1 MEIKMGK
8 YKLLLR
14 SAIKKQKSTL
24 IGIFLLV
31 FMLSL
36 CLFSALTVY
45 LSGTKSVREEMER
58 LGFGDFTVWVSGQPD
73 NLSETVS
80 ALRDVDHVTVQ
91 PLIFA
96 GYAIK
101 GSHSD
106 NEGQLLT
113 PDRIVPYHFIDEDG
127 ERLESV
133 EIKGESGE
141 RLESME
147 IKEESGE
154 RSESIEI
161 KGESGERLE
170 NIEIKDEDGERLES
184 AGIKDKGGERSESIE
199 KDASGKRLENI
210 EIKPGEVYISPA
222 MRSSYDVSVGDTVTF
237 ELSRK
242 DGTRELT
249 VAGYFEDAF
258 MGSSMI
264 DMKSFLISAD
274 DWNEMRSVVDTA
286 AEVDAL
292 GRSGAMLHIFQSE
305 DSALSAQEFQKE
317 LSESSDI
324 ALYTEF
330 SYRRES
336 IQNYM
341 ILLQNILTGFLIAFS
356 VVLLIICLVV
366 IGHNLSVVVEQEK
379 QEMAVLKSMG
389 MPGRGIR
396 GTYLFLYGGVAFL
409 GLFGGLFPA
418 WLTANSLVR
427 AMVTSTGMLIR
438 LYFPASLILPL
449 LMVLLGVFVVYIT
462 LRTGKILR
470 IAPVQTMR
478 ETGGERKVKS
488 HLRGRFLALDIAV
501 REIRSGKRRYT
512 AVCLISVFLAL
523 FLSVIGK
530 MGTWLGPNGEGLMNT
545 FSVADH
551 DLGVQPF
558 NDTVP
563 MDEIERIINWY
574 SPVRETYELAMQ
586 NVTVNGQ
593 QYTAN
598 VLDDTRWFHV
608 LSGDVCDENSILIT
622 DTVANEL
629 SLSVGDPV
637 QITSG
642 GRMETYI
649 VSGTYQCANG
659 MGTNIGMSLEG
670 YAKIGDVS
678 GYIWCHHY
686 ILENGGVRDYAMKY
700 LQEHYRGVDVHTN
713 SWSGLDGIVSTMHML
728 IALIYLIAAV
738 FILIAVWLA
747 ANKLM
752 QTETEKM
759 AVYKSMGLSHLRL
772 RLSFALRFFLV
783 VLLGTA
789 AGVIISEVFA
799 DSVIAKIV
807 QSFGIGEFH
816 SGFSILGT
824 LVPLAVLP
832 LLFFGFALAF
842 SSKLKRVSITNLIS
856 KYEE

>member
-1 MEIKMGK
+1 MPNGRKNSPDGWKGLGGKMGK
-8 YKLLLR
+8 YKLLIR

-45 LSGTKSVREEMER
+45 MSGTKSVREEMER
-58 LGFGDFTVWVSGQPD
+58 LGFGNFTVWVSGQPE

-80 ALRDVDHVTVQ
+80 ALRDVDHVTEQ
-91 PLIFA
+91 PLIFT

-101 GSHSD
+101 GSYSD

-113 PDRIVPYHFIDEDG
+113 LDGTVPYQFIDKDG
-127 ERLESV
+127 NRLESV
-133 EIKGESGE
+133 EIKS
-141 RLESME
+141 
-147 IKEESGE
+147 
-154 RSESIEI
+154 
-161 KGESGERLE
+161 
-170 NIEIKDEDGERLES
+170 
-184 AGIKDKGGERSESIE
+184 
-199 KDASGKRLENI
+199 
-210 EIKPGEVYISPA
+210 GEVYVSPA

-237 ELSRK
+237 ELSRR
-242 DGTRELT
+242 DGIRELT

-264 DMKSFLISAD
+264 DMKSFLISSD
-274 DWNEMRSVVDTA
+274 DWNEMRSVIDTA
-286 AEVDAL
+286 AHVDVL
-292 GRSGAMLHIFQSE
+292 GRSGAMLHIFQSG
-305 DSALSAQEFQKE
+305 DSALSVQEFQKE
-317 LSESSDI
+317 LNESSDI

-330 SYRRES
+330 SYRQES
-336 IQNYM
+336 IQSYM
-341 ILLQNILTGFLIAFS
+341 VLLQNILAGFLIAFS
-356 VVLLIICLVV
+356 VVLLMICLIV

-389 MPGRGIR
+389 MEGREIR
-396 GTYLFLYGGVAFL
+396 GTYLFLYGGVVFF
-409 GLFGGLFPA
+409 GLVGGLFPA
-418 WLTANSLVR
+418 LLAANSLAG

-438 LYFPASLILPL
+438 LYFPITLILPL
-449 LMVLLGVFVVYIT
+449 LMVLLGVFAVYIT

-488 HLRGRFLALDIAV
+488 HLRGRFLAFDIAV
-501 REIRSGKRRYT
+501 REIRSGRRRYA

-598 VLDDTRWFHV
+598 VLDDTKWFHV
-608 LSGDVCDENSILIT
+608 LSGEVCDENSILIT

-637 QITSG
+637 RLTSG
-642 GRMETYI
+642 GKTETYT

-659 MGTNIGMSLEG
+659 MGTNIGMSLAG

-700 LQEHYRGVDVHTN
+700 LQEHYRGIDVHTN
-713 SWSGLDGIVSTMHML
+713 SWSGLDGIVSAMHIL

-752 QTETEKM
+752 QAETEKM
-759 AVYKSMGLSHLRL
+759 AIYKSMGLSHLRL
-772 RLSFALRFFLV
+772 RISFALRFFLV

-789 AGVIISEVFA
+789 AGIMVSEVFA
-799 DSVIAKIV
+799 DSVISKIV

-824 LVPLAVLP
+824 LVPLTVLP
-832 LLFFGFALAF
+832 LLFFGFAYFF
-842 SSKLKRVSITNLIS
+842 SSKLKRVSIIKLIS
-856 KYEE
+856 NSEE

>member
-1 MEIKMGK
+1 MGK

-14 SAIKKQKSTL
+14 SAVKKQKSTL

-45 LSGTKSVREEMER
+45 MSGTKSVREEMDR
-58 LGFGDFTVWVSGQPD
+58 LGFGDFTAWVSGQPE
-73 NLSETVS
+73 NLSETIS
-80 ALRDVDHVTVQ
+80 ALRDVDHVTAQ
-91 PLIFA
+91 PLIFT

-113 PDRIVPYHFIDEDG
+113 PDGTVPYHFIDEEG
-127 ERLESV
+127 KRLESV
-133 EIKGESGE
+133 
-141 RLESME
+141 
-147 IKEESGE
+147 
-154 RSESIEI
+154 
-161 KGESGERLE
+161 
-170 NIEIKDEDGERLES
+170 
-184 AGIKDKGGERSESIE
+184 
-199 KDASGKRLENI
+199 

-222 MRSSYDVSVGDTVTF
+222 MRSSYDVAVGDTVTF

-242 DGTRELT
+242 DGIRELT

-264 DMKSFLISAD
+264 AMKSFLVNAD
-274 DWNEMRSVVDTA
+274 DWDEMRTVVDTA
-286 AEVDAL
+286 AQVDAL

-305 DSALSAQEFQKE
+305 DSTLSMQEFQKE

-330 SYRRES
+330 SYRQES
-336 IQNYM
+336 IQSYM
-341 ILLQNILTGFLIAFS
+341 ILLQNILAGFLIAFS

-389 MPGRGIR
+389 MEGRGIR
-396 GTYLFLYGGVAFL
+396 GTYLFLYEGVVLL
-409 GLFGGLFPA
+409 GLFGGLLPA
-418 WLTANSLVR
+418 WLTANLLAG

-449 LMVLLGVFVVYIT
+449 LVILLGVFAAYIT
-462 LRTGKILR
+462 LRTGRILR

-478 ETGGERKVKS
+478 ETGGERKVRS
-488 HLRGRFLALDIAV
+488 HLRGRFLAFDIAV
-501 REIRSGKRRYT
+501 REIRSGKRRYA

-598 VLDDTRWFHV
+598 VLDDTKWFHV
-608 LSGDVCDENSILIT
+608 LSGDVCDANSILIT

-637 QITSG
+637 QIASG
-642 GRMETYI
+642 GRMETYT

-659 MGTNIGMSLEG
+659 MGTNIGMSLAG
-670 YAKIGDVS
+670 YAKIGDVN

-700 LQEHYRGVDVHTN
+700 LQEHYRGVDIHTN
-713 SWSGLDGIVSTMHML
+713 SWSGLDGIVSTMHLL

-752 QTETEKM
+752 QAETEKM
-759 AVYKSMGLSHLRL
+759 AIYKSMGLSHLRL

-783 VLLGTA
+783 VLLGTVV
-789 AGVIISEVFA
+789 GVVVSELFA

-816 SGFSILGT
+816 SGLGILGT
-824 LVPLAVLP
+824 LVPLVVLP
-832 LLFFGFALAF
+832 LLFFGFAYFF
-842 SSKLKRVSITNLIS
+842 SSKLKRVSIINLIS
-856 KYEE
+856 NNEE

>member
-1 MEIKMGK
+1 MGK

-14 SAIKKQKSTL
+14 SAVKKQKSTL

-45 LSGTKSVREEMER
+45 MSGTKSVREEMDR
-58 LGFGDFTVWVSGQPD
+58 LGFGDFTVWVSGQPE
-73 NLSETVS
+73 NLPETIS
-80 ALRDVDHVTVQ
+80 ALRDVDHVTAQ
-91 PLIFA
+91 PLIFT

-113 PDRIVPYHFIDEDG
+113 PDGTVPYHFIDEDG
-127 ERLESV
+127 KRLESV
-133 EIKGESGE
+133 
-141 RLESME
+141 
-147 IKEESGE
+147 
-154 RSESIEI
+154 
-161 KGESGERLE
+161 
-170 NIEIKDEDGERLES
+170 
-184 AGIKDKGGERSESIE
+184 A
-199 KDASGKRLENI
+199 
-210 EIKPGEVYISPA
+210 IKPGEVYISPA
-222 MRSSYDVSVGDTVTF
+222 MRSSYDVAVGDTVTF

-242 DGTRELT
+242 DGIRELA

-264 DMKSFLISAD
+264 DMKSFLVNAD
-274 DWNEMRSVVDTA
+274 DWNEMRTVVDTA
-286 AEVDAL
+286 AQVDAL
-292 GRSGAMLHIFQSE
+292 GRSGAMFHIFQSE
-305 DSALSAQEFQKE
+305 DSTLSMQEFQKE

-330 SYRRES
+330 SYRQES
-336 IQNYM
+336 IQSYM
-341 ILLQNILTGFLIAFS
+341 ILLQNILAGFLIAFS
-356 VVLLIICLVV
+356 VVLLMICLVV

-389 MPGRGIR
+389 MEGRDIR
-396 GTYLFLYGGVAFL
+396 GTYLFLYGGIVLL

-418 WLTANSLVR
+418 WLTANLFAG

-438 LYFPASLILPL
+438 LYFPASLILL
-449 LMVLLGVFVVYIT
+449 LLVILLGVFAAYIT
-462 LRTGKILR
+462 LRTGRILR

-488 HLRGRFLALDIAV
+488 HLRGRFLAFDIAV
-501 REIRSGKRRYT
+501 REIRSGKRRYA

-598 VLDDTRWFHV
+598 VLDDTKWFHV
-608 LSGDVCDENSILIT
+608 LSGGVCDENSILIT

-629 SLSVGDPV
+629 SLSVGDSV
-637 QITSG
+637 QIASG
-642 GRMETYI
+642 GRMETYTI
-649 VSGTYQCANG
+649 SGTYQCANG
-659 MGTNIGMSLEG
+659 MGTNIGMSLAG

-686 ILENGGVRDYAMKY
+686 ILENG
-700 LQEHYRGVDVHTN
+700 DVQ
-713 SWSGLDGIVSTMHML
+713 D
-728 IALIYLIAAV
+728 
-738 FILIAVWLA
+738 
-747 ANKLM
+747 
-752 QTETEKM
+752 
-759 AVYKSMGLSHLRL
+759 
-772 RLSFALRFFLV
+772 
-783 VLLGTA
+783 
-789 AGVIISEVFA
+789 
-799 DSVIAKIV
+799 
-807 QSFGIGEFH
+807 
-816 SGFSILGT
+816 
-824 LVPLAVLP
+824 
-832 LLFFGFALAF
+832 
-842 SSKLKRVSITNLIS
+842 
-856 KYEE
+856 

>member
-1 MEIKMGK
+1 MGK
-8 YKLLLR
+8 YGLLLC
-14 SAIKKQKSTL
+14 STIKKQKSTI
-24 IGIFLLV
+24 IGVFLLV

-45 LSGTKSVREEMER
+45 SSGTKSIKEEMDR
-58 LGFGDFTVWVSGQPD
+58 LGFGNITVWVSGQPD
-73 NLSETVS
+73 DLSETVS
-80 ALRDVDHVTVQ
+80 AVRDVDHVTVQ

-96 GYAIK
+96 GYAVN

-113 PDRIVPYHFIDEDG
+113 LDGTVPYHFIDENG
-127 ERLESV
+127 
-133 EIKGESGE
+133 
-141 RLESME
+141 
-147 IKEESGE
+147 
-154 RSESIEI
+154 
-161 KGESGERLE
+161 
-170 NIEIKDEDGERLES
+170 NQLES
-184 AGIKDKGGERSESIE
+184 A
-199 KDASGKRLENI
+199 
-210 EIKPGEVYISPA
+210 EIRRGEVYISPA
-222 MRSSYDVSVGDTVTF
+222 MKSSYNVTVGDTITF
-237 ELSRK
+237 ELSRRN
-242 DGTRELT
+242 GIRELT

-274 DWNEMRSVVDTA
+274 DWSEMRSVVDTA
-286 AEVDAL
+286 AEVDVL
-292 GRSGAMLHIFQSE
+292 GRCGAMLHIFQSE
-305 DSALSAQEFQKE
+305 DSTLSAQEFQRE
-317 LSESSDI
+317 VNGSSNI
-324 ALYTEF
+324 AFYTEF
-330 SYRRES
+330 SYRQES
-336 IQNYM
+336 IQSYM

-356 VVLLIICLVV
+356 AVLLIICLVV

-379 QEMAVLKSMG
+379 QDMAILKSMG
-389 MPGRGIR
+389 MDGSSIR
-396 GTYLFLYGGVAFL
+396 KTYLFLYGGVVFL
-409 GLFGGLFPA
+409 GLLAGLCPA
-418 WLTANSLVR
+418 WLAANSLAK

-438 LYFPASLILPL
+438 LYFPTALVLPL
-449 LMVLLGVFVVYIT
+449 FIILLGLFTVYIT
-462 LRTGKILR
+462 FRTAKILR
-470 IAPVQTMR
+470 IAPMQTMR
-478 ETGGERKVKS
+478 ETSGERKVKTV
-488 HLRGRFLALDIAV
+488 LRGRFLAFDIAV
-501 REIRSGKRRYT
+501 REVCSGKRRY
-512 AVCLISVFLAL
+512 AALCLISGFLAL

-574 SPVRETYELAMQ
+574 SPVRETYKLAMQ

-598 VLDDTRWFHV
+598 VLDDTKWFHV
-608 LSGDVCDENSILIT
+608 LSGEVCDENSILIT

-629 SLSVGDPV
+629 SLSAGDTV
-637 QITSG
+637 QIASG
-642 GRMETYI
+642 GRMETYT

-659 MGTNIGMSLEG
+659 MGTNIGMSLAG
-670 YAKIGDVS
+670 YDKIGDVN

-713 SWSGLDGIVSTMHML
+713 SWSGLDGIVWAMHIL
-728 IALIYLIAAV
+728 IVLIYLITAV

-752 QTETEKM
+752 QAETEKM
-759 AVYKSMGLSHLRL
+759 AIYKSMGLSHLRL
-772 RLSFALRFFLV
+772 RLSFALRFFIV
-783 VLLGTA
+783 VLLGTV
-789 AGVIISEVFA
+789 AGVGISEIFA

-816 SGFSILGT
+816 SGFGILGT

-842 SSKLKRVSITNLIS
+842 SSKLKRVSIINLIS
-856 KYEE
+856 KNEE

>member
-1 MEIKMGK
+1 MGK

-14 SAIKKQKSTL
+14 SAVKKQKSTL

-45 LSGTKSVREEMER
+45 MSGTKSVREEMDR

-73 NLSETVS
+73 DLSETVS
-80 ALRDVDHVTVQ
+80 TLRDVDHVTAQ
-91 PLIFA
+91 PLIFT

-113 PDRIVPYHFIDEDG
+113 PDGTVSYHFIDEDG
-127 ERLESV
+127 KRLESV
-133 EIKGESGE
+133 
-141 RLESME
+141 
-147 IKEESGE
+147 
-154 RSESIEI
+154 
-161 KGESGERLE
+161 
-170 NIEIKDEDGERLES
+170 
-184 AGIKDKGGERSESIE
+184 
-199 KDASGKRLENI
+199 

-222 MRSSYDVSVGDTVTF
+222 MRSSYDVGIGDTVTF

-242 DGTRELT
+242 DGIRELT

-305 DSALSAQEFQKE
+305 DSTLSMQEFQKE

-330 SYRRES
+330 SYRQES
-336 IQNYM
+336 IQSYM
-341 ILLQNILTGFLIAFS
+341 ILLQNILAGFLIAFS

-389 MPGRGIR
+389 MEGRNIR
-396 GTYLFLYGGVAFL
+396 GTYLFLYGGVVLL
-409 GLFGGLFPA
+409 GLSGGLLPA
-418 WLTANSLVR
+418 WLTANLLAK

-438 LYFPASLILPL
+438 LIFPASLILPIL
-449 LMVLLGVFVVYIT
+449 AVLLGVFAAYIT
-462 LRTGKILR
+462 LRTGRILR
-470 IAPVQTMR
+470 IAPVQTIR
-478 ETGGERKVKS
+478 ETGGERKVRS
-488 HLRGRFLALDIAV
+488 HLRERFLAFDIAV
-501 REIRSGKRRYT
+501 REIRSGKRRYA
-512 AVCLISVFLAL
+512 AVCLIAVFLAL
-523 FLSVIGK
+523 FLLVIGK

-574 SPVRETYELAMQ
+574 SPVQETYELAMQ

-598 VLDDTRWFHV
+598 VLDDTKWFHV
-608 LSGDVCDENSILIT
+608 LSGDVCDKNSILIT

-637 QITSG
+637 QIASD
-642 GRMETYI
+642 GRMETYT

-659 MGTNIGMSLEG
+659 MGTNIGMSLAG
-670 YAKIGDVS
+670 YAKIGDVN

-713 SWSGLDGIVSTMHML
+713 SWSGLDGIVSTMHLL

-752 QTETEKM
+752 QAETEKM
-759 AVYKSMGLSHLRL
+759 AIYKSMGLSHLRL

-783 VLLGTA
+783 VLLGTV
-789 AGVIISEVFA
+789 AGVVISELFA

-816 SGFSILGT
+816 SGLGILGT
-824 LVPLAVLP
+824 LVPLVVLP
-832 LLFFGFALAF
+832 LLFFGFAYFF
-842 SSKLKRVSITNLIS
+842 SSKLKRVSIINLIS
-856 KYEE
+856 NNEE